1 MGRRFIRGL
10 AVLLGVALGVAAAHA
25 IPAHADEGKG
35 EALLNARCAACHNLA
50 GPAPHAPKD
59 LWDRKGP
66 DLAYAGDKYR
76 EDWLVA
82 WLQAP
87 KRIRPAGEFYGRHVK
102 ATDRWDVV
110 DATTLKPHPKLS
122 HEDAEAAAKALMTRH
137 ARKALLKG
145 VAVKPASI
153 SLAMG
158 DLMFDKF
165 KGCVACHASAPDYG
179 GFSGPELY
187 TVARRVTPEYLYS
200 YMKNPQAWDP
210 GIWMPVVPLSDT
222 DLNKL
227 IRYLELIAK
236 ENP

>member
-1 MGRRFIRGL
+1 MGRVLTAAAWLLAAALGL
-10 AVLLGVALGVAAAHA
+10 AVGYLA
-25 IPAHADEGKG
+25 PAWADEAGG
-35 EALLNARCAACHNLA
+35 EPLLSARCAGCHNLA
-50 GPAPHAPKD
+50 GPAPHALKD

-66 DLAYAGDKYR
+66 DLSYAGDKFQR
-76 EDWLVA
+76 AWLVA

-87 KRIRPAGEFYGRHVK
+87 KRIRPAGAFYGRHVK
-102 ATDRWDVV
+102 ATDKWDVV
-110 DATTLKPHPKLS
+110 DETTLKPHPKLS
-122 HEDAEAAAKALMTRH
+122 HEEAEAAAGALMTRH
-137 ARKALLKG
+137 ARKALLEG

-187 TVARRVTPEYLYS
+187 TAARRLTPEYMYS

-210 GIWMPVVPLSDT
+210 GIWMPVMPLSDA

-227 IRYLELIAK
+227 VRYLQLIAQ